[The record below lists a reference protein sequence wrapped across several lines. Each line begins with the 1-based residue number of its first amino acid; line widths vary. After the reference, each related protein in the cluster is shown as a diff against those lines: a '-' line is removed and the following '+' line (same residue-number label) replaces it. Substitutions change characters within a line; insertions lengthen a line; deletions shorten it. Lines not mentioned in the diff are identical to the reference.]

1 MSVLEDL
8 LGKSLKEMTDEE
20 VEEYISSLKRMRVVP
35 EKAQKSTTPKS
46 NKAKREDNLL
56 SQLSPDELS
65 ELIALARAK
74 KEAKNGTT
82 T

>member
-8 LGKSLKEMTDEE
+8 IGKPLKEMTDEE
-20 VEEYISSLKRMRVVP
+20 VEEYISSLKRMRVMP
-35 EKAQKSTTPKS
+35 EKVQKPKS

-56 SQLSPDELS
+56 SQFTTDELA

-74 KEAKNGTT
+74 KEAKNGETT
-82 T
+82 